1 MNELNQYQTE
11 AMRTCS
17 IDYTSEDRMTNA
29 LQLSADH
36 QAMLMHAALG
46 LSSEAGEVA
55 GILQKIYQGHSF
67 DRVHLAKELGDV
79 LWMVAE
85 ACEALGMQLSSVA
98 EMNLA
103 KLRARYPHGFD
114 PERSLHRAEGDI

>member
-1 MNELNQYQTE
+1 MNEIDRYQAE

-17 IDYTSEDRMTNA
+17 IDYTSEDRMTNT
-29 LQLSADH
+29 LLLSADH

-85 ACEALGMQLSSVA
+85 ACEALDMQLSSVA
-98 EMNLA
+98 DMNLA
-103 KLRARYPHGFD
+103 KLKARYPNGFD
-114 PERSLHRAEGDI
+114 PEHSLHRAAGDI

>member
-1 MNELNQYQTE
+1 MNEIDRYQAE

-17 IDYTSEDRMTNA
+17 IDYTSEDRMTHA
-29 LQLSADH
+29 LLLSADH
-36 QAMLMHAALG
+36 QAMLIHAALG

-85 ACEALGMQLSSVA
+85 ACEALDMQLSSVA
-98 EMNLA
+98 DMNLA
-103 KLRARYPHGFD
+103 KLKARYPNGFD
-114 PERSLHRAEGDI
+114 PEHSLHRAAGDI

>member
-1 MNELNQYQTE
+1 MNEINRYQAE

-98 EMNLA
+98 EMNIT

-114 PERSLHRAEGDI
+114 PECSLHRAEGDI

>member
-1 MNELNQYQTE
+1 MNDLNRYQAE

-67 DRVHLAKELGDV
+67 DRIHLAKELGDV

-85 ACEALGMQLSSVA
+85 VCEALGVQLSSVA

-103 KLRARYPHGFD
+103 KLRARYPDGFD
-114 PERSLHRAEGDI
+114 PEKSRHRAKGDI

>member
-1 MNELNQYQTE
+1 
-11 AMRTCS
+11 
-17 IDYTSEDRMTNA
+17 MTTA

-67 DRVHLAKELGDV
+67 DRIHLAKELGVV

-85 ACEALGMQLSSVA
+85 VCEALGVQLSSVA

-103 KLRARYPHGFD
+103 KLRARYPDGFD
-114 PERSLHRAEGDI
+114 PEKSRHRAKGDI